1 MRVVQT
7 MCYNVSSHLVLYLF
21 RLASFN
27 YNSSIN
33 CHDSRRMENYNY
45 GQPSQAPGDYVPCT
59 YTEGIDLTEIDDEG
73 NMNFAFTKSMNM
85 EDSQHSTP
93 TATDPKLKKAT
104 TRRLGNYTQAEDEI
118 LVSAYMIVSK
128 DPAIGTNQLGEAYW
142 RHISDY
148 YNEHKKTANARTQ
161 HSLEHRWSDI
171 QRDTMKFCAA
181 YDKVIRLK
189 QSGKREDDKV
199 YEFVSFSNMLVTM

>member
-1 MRVVQT
+1 
-7 MCYNVSSHLVLYLF
+7 
-21 RLASFN
+21 
-27 YNSSIN
+27 
-33 CHDSRRMENYNY
+33 MENYNY

-118 LVSAYMIVSK
+118 LVSAYMNVSK

>member
-1 MRVVQT
+1 
-7 MCYNVSSHLVLYLF
+7 
-21 RLASFN
+21 
-27 YNSSIN
+27 
-33 CHDSRRMENYNY
+33 MENYNY
-45 GQPSQAPGDYVPCT
+45 DQPSQAPGDYVPCT

-73 NMNFAFTKSMNM
+73 NMNFAFTKCMNM

-93 TATDPKLKKAT
+93 TDPKPKKVT
-104 TRRLGNYTQAEDEI
+104 TWRLGNYTQAEDEI
-118 LVSAYMIVSK
+118 LVSAYMNMSK
-128 DPAIGTNQLGEAYW
+128 DPAIGTNQSGKAYW
-142 RHISDY
+142 CHISDY

-171 QRDTMKFCAA
+171 QRDTTKFCAA

-189 QSGKREDDKV
+189 QSGKSEDDKV